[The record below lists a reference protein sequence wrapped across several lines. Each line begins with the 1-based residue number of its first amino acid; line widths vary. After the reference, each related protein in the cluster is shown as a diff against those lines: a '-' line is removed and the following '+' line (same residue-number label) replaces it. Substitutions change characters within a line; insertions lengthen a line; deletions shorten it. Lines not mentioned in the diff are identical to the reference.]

1 MASKAFARLL
11 RIMHNP
17 HFWLLIAMFAIL
29 AVLQYPQQIF
39 GATAPSSFFGLSR
52 HTLERVLFLLPIAYA
67 GFFFGLRGGI
77 ASLTCALVIMLPR
90 AIFVSPSRADAL
102 FETGSVVLIGALVN
116 LWFWSQ
122 QREKERRRQ
131 ALLTLEAAQQ
141 ELRSKEGR
149 LAALNAISEIVSQSL
164 EMEQLLNGAL
174 TKVVEVMD
182 VEVALIFLLDEEAR
196 ELELK
201 TYHGVSEEFIAGVR
215 RLKVGGGLNGRVA
228 ESGEPLL
235 VEDVSHDPRLTREVA
250 VLENLHAGLIVPLK
264 SKGKVVGTLCVAM
277 RQPRDFRPE
286 EVELLTAV
294 GNEIGIA
301 IENSRLYEQE
311 RVIAQRLRASEKEYR
326 ELFENARHAIWIQD
340 LESNIIAANKAFA
353 ELARHSQEELK
364 GMKVSKLFS
373 EESLNVGREI
383 EHGLLWGDA
392 LEQPY
397 EQRLI
402 RKDGTEAILKLT
414 TSLIVGD
421 GQPKGFQH
429 IARDITEEKR
439 LEENLRF
446 YLQQV
451 TRAQE
456 EERKR
461 IARELHDDTAQAL
474 VVLSRQLDAFI
485 SAGQRPTQDIIPLEK
500 LREQIDRIL
509 EGVRRFSQDLRPSVL
524 DDLGLLPALEWL
536 ASDLTDHFG
545 ISIGLAV
552 LGSERRFSSEAELL
566 LFRIAQEALRNVWRH
581 SGASRAWITVEF
593 DDGKTVLTIRD
604 NGRGFGLPKR
614 VSDLASTGKLGL
626 AGMEERA
633 RLLGGGLT
641 LQSELGKG
649 TTVTVEVP
657 V

>member
-1 MASKAFARLL
+1 MASQVLARVL
-11 RIMHNP
+11 RITRNP
-17 HFWLLIAMFAIL
+17 HFWILVAMFVIGI
-29 AVLQYPQQIF
+29 VLHYPQQIF
-39 GATAPSSFFGLSR
+39 GATVPSSFLGLTR
-52 HTLERVLFLLPIAYA
+52 HTMERVLFLLPITYA
-67 GFFFGLRGGI
+67 GFIFGIRGGI
-77 ASLTCALVIMLPR
+77 ISLGVALAIMLPR
-90 AIFVSPSRADAL
+90 AIFISPSPSDAL
-102 FETGSVVLIGALVN
+102 FETGSVIVIGTLVI
-116 LWFWSQ
+116 LWFESQ

-131 ALLTLEAAQQ
+131 AILRLEAAQREIQ
-141 ELRSKEGR
+141 SNERR
-149 LAALNAISEIVSQSL
+149 LAALNAVSEIVSQSL
-164 EMEQLLNGAL
+164 ELEQVLNGAL
-174 TKVVEVMD
+174 NKAIEVMD

-201 TYHGVSEEFIAGVR
+201 TYHGVSEEFAAGVR
-215 RLKVGGGLNGRVA
+215 RMKVGEGFNGQVA

-235 VEDVSHDPRLTREVA
+235 VKDASHDPQLAREVVA
-250 VLENLHAGLIVPLK
+250 LERLHAQLIVPLK
-264 SKGKVVGTLCVAM
+264 SKGKVVGTLCVAV
-277 RQPRDFRPE
+277 RQPRGFLPE
-286 EVELLTAV
+286 EVELLTAI

-301 IENSRLYEQE
+301 IENARLYAEE
-311 RVIAQRLRASEKEYR
+311 RLIAERLRASEKEYR
-326 ELFENARHAIWIQD
+326 ELFENAHDAICIED
-340 LESNIIAANKAFA
+340 LEGNIIAANRACA
-353 ELARHSQEELK
+353 ELTGYTQEELR
-364 GMKVSKLFS
+364 GMQVSNFFAG
-373 EESLNVGREI
+373 ESLRARREI
-383 EHGLLWGDA
+383 KQKLLRGDA

-402 RKDGTEAILKLT
+402 RKDGTEAIIKLT
-414 TSLIVGD
+414 TNLIISD

-474 VVLSRQLDAFI
+474 VVLSRQLDSFI
-485 SAGQRPTQDIIPLEK
+485 SSERRPMQDVLSLEK
-500 LREQIDRIL
+500 LRGQIDKVL

-545 ISIGLAV
+545 ISIGVAM
-552 LGSERRFSSEAELL
+552 LGSERRFSPEAELL

-593 DDGKTVLTIRD
+593 DDGKTILTIRD
-604 NGRGFGLPKR
+604 NGKGFELPKR
-614 VSDLASTGKLGL
+614 VSDLASAGKLGL

-633 RLLGGGLT
+633 KLLGGSLT
-641 LQSELGKG
+641 VHSELGKG
-649 TTVTVEVP
+649 TTVVVEVP

>member
-1 MASKAFARLL
+1 
-11 RIMHNP
+11 
-17 HFWLLIAMFAIL
+17 
-29 AVLQYPQQIF
+29 
-39 GATAPSSFFGLSR
+39 
-52 HTLERVLFLLPIAYA
+52 
-67 GFFFGLRGGI
+67 
-77 ASLTCALVIMLPR
+77 
-90 AIFVSPSRADAL
+90 
-102 FETGSVVLIGALVN
+102 
-116 LWFWSQ
+116 
-122 QREKERRRQ
+122 
-131 ALLTLEAAQQ
+131 
-141 ELRSKEGR
+141 
-149 LAALNAISEIVSQSL
+149 
-164 EMEQLLNGAL
+164 MEQLLNGAL

-215 RLKVGGGLNGRVA
+215 RLKVGGGFNGRVA

-250 VLENLHAGLIVPLK
+250 VLESLHAGLIVPLK

-364 GMKVSKLFS
+364 GMKVSRLFS
-373 EESLNVGREI
+373 EESLSVGREI

>member
-67 GFFFGLRGGI
+67 GFFFGIRGGI
-77 ASLTCALVIMLPR
+77 ASLICALVIMLPR

-102 FETGSVVLIGALVN
+102 FETGSVVLVGALVN

-131 ALLTLEAAQQ
+131 ALLILEAAQQ

-215 RLKVGGGLNGRVA
+215 RLKVGGGFNGRVA

-235 VEDVSHDPRLTREVA
+235 VEDVSHDPGLTREVA

-364 GMKVSKLFS
+364 GMKVSRLFS